1 VEVGLDLELGQ
12 GLTIIQELEDSMDLV
27 IEMLA
32 LKVIVLME
40 ALALEILVMVVILVQ
55 ENMVMC
61 KHSLEDQ
68 FLVICKLK
76 VHNQELQDQEKDLEV
91 MVDMLENPHQV

>member
-12 GLTIIQELEDSMDLV
+12 DLTIIQGLEDSMDLV

-55 ENMVMC
+55 ENTAMC
-61 KHSLEDQ
+61 KHNREDQ